1 MGQGGDQSS
10 RSKFGRGRK
19 RKRKRE
25 REREREKKVEVGE
38 YDDNFP
44 QMAQA
49 VMAPRDAEGARA
61 ARDWGFDMCALQ
73 DPRPS
78 TLVAL
83 GCSFPPHSTT
93 GQGKT
98 GQDRADLS
106 RPAKLSGAMHP
117 SHPSLAPLLH
127 PSIYLPTHPPNP
139 SIHPSSNPPT
149 PAPPPP
155 PPPPPPNPH
164 PPAARRMH
172 VLRHPQLAPFFSTL
186 TAGPLV
192 AGGSGSAVAS
202 SSMRATRQT
211 HD

>member
-1 MGQGGDQSS
+1 MVRLAGGDWGSDSRRPRANCSRADRGRATRAECGKSVGLVAKPFTQRRREQACKGAGGCWPVEGAGQGMGQGGDQSS

-19 RKRKRE
+19 RKRK
-25 REREREKKVEVGE
+25 REREKKVEVGE

-106 RPAKLSGAMHP
+106 K
-117 SHPSLAPLLH
+117 
-127 PSIYLPTHPPNP
+127 
-139 SIHPSSNPPT
+139 
-149 PAPPPP
+149 
-155 PPPPPPNPH
+155 
-164 PPAARRMH
+164 
-172 VLRHPQLAPFFSTL
+172 
-186 TAGPLV
+186 
-192 AGGSGSAVAS
+192 
-202 SSMRATRQT
+202 
-211 HD
+211 